1 MDNPRDVGA
10 AGPFEA
16 RYRGF
21 LPRFGMQLN
30 PNLKKFDAVIP
41 DRAAQSEATTQRL
54 ISYLRVLCAMLSL
67 NADALPAG
75 ELHMTKSSI
84 RESPTPSEL
93 NESFGSI
100 LSQFERSHTA
110 KAAEGLRE
118 GTVVSVSADSVFVDI
133 GFKTEGVLPLSEF
146 QNDSAVKPGDKLP
159 VMIKGRDPEGY
170 YQLTRSKAARPTD
183 WAALE
188 RAFVDKTAIVGTV
201 TGVVKGGLSV
211 DVGVRAF
218 MPASRSGVRDAAEME
233 KLVEQEIRC
242 RIIKLD
248 AADEDVV
255 VDRRVVA
262 EDEEQTVKDRRYSEL
277 KEGDVVSGTVRS
289 ITDYGAFVD
298 VGGVDALLHV
308 GDISWSRID
317 KPADVLSPGQLIEA
331 KVLKLDP
338 EKRRIAIGMKQLQ
351 PQPWDSVSTKY
362 KVGDRVRGTVTRV
375 MDFGAF
381 VELDPGIEGMIHV
394 SEMSWVKK
402 VRKPSDLV
410 KPGETVEAVI
420 LGVSAGEQRM
430 SLGLKQALGD
440 PWVDAAHKFPVGSAV
455 EGPVVSLTKFGAFV
469 QVAEG
474 IEGMV
479 HVSDI
484 SAEKRINHPQDV
496 LKVGQLVK
504 ALVLELDTEKRRLKV
519 GMKQLVPTSI
529 DEYLAEHQ
537 LGDVVSGRVIEISG
551 GSVQAE
557 LGEGIRAACGISAE
571 TKQEAAN
578 DTAETKTDLASLSS
592 MLAARWKSGA
602 VAESSK
608 PQEIQPGQI
617 RKFRITKLDP
627 AAKKIDV
634 VLV

>member
-1 MDNPRDVGA
+1 
-10 AGPFEA
+10 
-16 RYRGF
+16 
-21 LPRFGMQLN
+21 
-30 PNLKKFDAVIP
+30 
-41 DRAAQSEATTQRL
+41 
-54 ISYLRVLCAMLSL
+54 MLSL

-118 GTVVSVSADSVFVDI
+118 GMVVSVSADSVFVDI

-188 RAFVDKTAIVGTV
+188 RAFADKTTIVGTV

-218 MPASRSGVRDAAEME
+218 MPASRSGVREAAEME
-233 KLVEQEIRC
+233 KLVEQEIHC

-262 EDEEQTVKDRRYSEL
+262 EEEEQTVKDRRYSEL
-277 KEGDVVSGTVRS
+277 KEGDAVSGTVRS
-289 ITDYGAFVD
+289 LTDYGAFVD
-298 VGGVDALLHV
+298 VGVVDALLHV
-308 GDISWSRID
+308 SDISWGRID
-317 KPADVLSPGQLIEA
+317 KPADVLSVGQQIEA
-331 KVLKLDP
+331 KVLKIDP
-338 EKRRIAIGMKQLQ
+338 EKRRISIGMKQLQ
-351 PQPWDSVSTKY
+351 PHPWDSVLSKY

-375 MDFGAF
+375 TDFGAF
-381 VELDPGIEGMIHV
+381 VELEPGVEGLIHV

-402 VRKPSDLV
+402 VRKPRDLV

-420 LGVSAGEQRM
+420 LGINVGEKRI

-440 PWVDAAHKFPVGSAV
+440 PWADAAQKFPVGSVV

-474 IEGMV
+474 VEGMI

-496 LKVGQLVK
+496 LKTGISVK
-504 ALVLELDTEKRRLKV
+504 AQVLEIDTEKRRLKLGV
-519 GMKQLVPTSI
+519 KQLVPTSI

-537 LGDVVSGRVIEISG
+537 PGDAVSGRIVEVVGDAALI
-551 GSVQAE
+551 E
-557 LGEGIRAACGISAE
+557 LGEGIRATCIIVERARREHSGAE
-571 TKQEAAN
+571 QPGGAKPN
-578 DTAETKTDLASLSS
+578 LKSLSS
-592 MLAARWKSGA
+592 MLAARWKAGA
-602 VAESSK
+602 VAESS
-608 PQEIQPGQI
+608 QPEQVRAGQV
-617 RKFRITKLDP
+617 RSCRITKLDR
-627 AAKKIDV
+627 AAKMIEV
-634 VLV
+634 ELV

>member
-1 MDNPRDVGA
+1 MRPYVLHQRKRPLGRNFDQ
-10 AGPFEA
+10 
-16 RYRGF
+16 
-21 LPRFGMQLN
+21 LPRRGPVQRLFSVAANVSSETQFQSVS
-30 PNLKKFDAVIP
+30 PNLKKFDAVIS

-54 ISYLRVLCAMLSL
+54 ISFLWVLCAMLSL

-118 GTVVSVSADSVFVDI
+118 GMVVSVSGDSVFVDI

-146 QNDSAVKPGDKLP
+146 QNDSAVKPGDKLQ
-159 VMIKGRDPEGY
+159 VTIKGRDPEGY

-188 RAFVDKTAIVGTV
+188 RAFADKTTIVGTV

-248 AADEDVV
+248 AADEDLV
-255 VDRRVVA
+255 VDRRIVA
-262 EDEEQTVKDRRYSEL
+262 EQEEQTVKGQRYSEL
-277 KEGDVVSGTVRS
+277 KDGETVSGTVRS
-289 ITDYGAFVD
+289 LTDYGAFVD
-298 VGGVDALLHV
+298 VGGVDALLHIS
-308 GDISWSRID
+308 DISWSRIN
-317 KPADVLSPGQLIEA
+317 KSADVLSVGQEIEA
-331 KVLKLDP
+331 RVLKVDP
-338 EKRRIAIGMKQLQ
+338 EKRRISIGMKQLQ
-351 PQPWDSVSTKY
+351 PQPWDLVPDKY
-362 KVGDRVRGTVTRV
+362 KVGERVRGTITRV

-381 VELDPGIEGMIHV
+381 VELEPGVEGMIHV

-402 VRKPSDLV
+402 VRKPADLV
-410 KPGETVEAVI
+410 KPGETVEVVI
-420 LGVSAGEQRM
+420 LGVNAGEQRM

-440 PWVDAAHKFPVGSAV
+440 PWVDVAQMFPVGSAV
-455 EGPVVSLTKFGAFV
+455 DGPVVSLTKFGAFV

-496 LKVGQLVK
+496 LKIGQPVK
-504 ALVLELDTEKRRLKV
+504 AQVLELDTEKRRLKL

-529 DEYLAEHQ
+529 DEYVAEHQ
-537 LGDVVSGRVIEISG
+537 PGDLVSARVVEVAGDCVL
-551 GSVQAE
+551 AE
-557 LGEGIRAACGISAE
+557 LGEGIRATCRIAKPAR
-571 TKQEAAN
+571 QEHSESEQPGADKPDVKA
-578 DTAETKTDLASLSS
+578 LSS
-592 MLAARWKSGA
+592 MLTARWKAGS
-602 VAESSK
+602 VAESPK
-608 PQEIQPGQI
+608 AQEVRAGQ
-617 RKFRITKLDP
+617 
-627 AAKKIDV
+627 A
-634 VLV
+634 

>member
-1 MDNPRDVGA
+1 
-10 AGPFEA
+10 
-16 RYRGF
+16 
-21 LPRFGMQLN
+21 
-30 PNLKKFDAVIP
+30 
-41 DRAAQSEATTQRL
+41 
-54 ISYLRVLCAMLSL
+54 MLSL
-67 NADALPAG
+67 NADASPAG

-118 GTVVSVSADSVFVDI
+118 GMVVSVSADSVFIDL
-133 GFKTEGVLPLSEF
+133 GLKTEGILPLSEF
-146 QNDSAVKPGDKLP
+146 QNDSAVKPGDKLQ
-159 VMIKGRDPEGY
+159 VTIKGRDPGGY
-170 YQLTRSKAARPTD
+170 YLLTRSKAARPTD

-188 RAFVDKTAIVGTV
+188 RAFADKRTIVGTV

-277 KEGDVVSGTVRS
+277 KEGDAVSGTVRS
-289 ITDYGAFVD
+289 LTDYGAFVD
-298 VGGVDALLHV
+298 VGVVDALLHV
-308 GDISWSRID
+308 SDISWGRID
-317 KPADVLSPGQLIEA
+317 KPADVLSVGQLVEA
-331 KVLKLDP
+331 RVLKIDP
-338 EKRRIAIGMKQLQ
+338 EKRHISIGMKQLQ
-351 PQPWDSVSTKY
+351 RHPWDSVLDKY

-375 MDFGAF
+375 TDFGAF
-381 VELDPGIEGMIHV
+381 VELEPGVEGLIHV

-402 VRKPSDLV
+402 VRKPADLV
-410 KPGETVEAVI
+410 KPGETVEVVI
-420 LGVSAGEQRM
+420 LGVNAGEQRM

-440 PWVDAAHKFPVGSAV
+440 PWVDVAQMFPVGSAV
-455 EGPVVSLTKFGAFV
+455 DGPVVSLTKFGAFV

-496 LKVGQLVK
+496 LKVGQSVK
-504 ALVLELDTEKRRLKV
+504 AQVLELDTEKQRLKL
-519 GMKQLVPTSI
+519 GIKQLVPNSI
-529 DEYLAEHQ
+529 DEFLAEHKP
-537 LGDVVSGRVIEISG
+537 GDLVSARVVDVSGNSAKV
-551 GSVQAE
+551 E
-557 LGEGIRAACGISAE
+557 LGEGIRAACRISSALE
-571 TKQEAAN
+571 APAAN
-578 DTAETKTDLASLSS
+578 EAG
-592 MLAARWKSGA
+592 GA
-602 VAESSK
+602 KA
-608 PQEIQPGQI
+608 
-617 RKFRITKLDP
+617 D
-627 AAKKIDV
+627 
-634 VLV
+634 